1 MQVLFQKDEKS
12 VIFRSRRKCEKA
24 WRGRAFSL
32 VKRGAAIIIKVYF
45 ITRAKARMEG
55 TMNTNRSVRV
65 KDIVEK
71 FQMEVIN
78 KGTDYDTEILT
89 ITDVNRPGL
98 QFIGFFDYFDPRRL
112 QIIGKSEV
120 TFLRGYSAEERRKR
134 FEDLFCYEIPAL
146 VISRNLDVFPECLEM
161 AQKHGRTLLRTKYTS
176 VEFTAMTI
184 DYLNH
189 ALAPVITRH
198 GVLVDVYGEGVL
210 ILGDSG
216 IGKSETAIELIKR
229 GHRLVADDAVE
240 ITRIGSTLSG
250 TAPELI
256 RNYLEVRGVGVIDV
270 EKLFGVGAVQ
280 DSTQIDLVIQFEK
293 WEDDKFY
300 DRLGL
305 DENDTTILDVP
316 VPQITIPVSAGRN
329 LAAIVELAA
338 MNNRQKKHGF
348 NSAREFAA
356 QIDGHIDRVTREN
369 ELKNQNP

>member
-1 MQVLFQKDEKS
+1 MS
-12 VIFRSRRKCEKA
+12 
-24 WRGRAFSL
+24 
-32 VKRGAAIIIKVYF
+32 
-45 ITRAKARMEG
+45 
-55 TMNTNRSVRV
+55 TNRFVRV

-112 QIIGKSEV
+112 QIIGKSEM
-120 TFLRGYSAEERRKR
+120 TFLRGYSSEERRKR

-146 VISRNLDVFPECLEM
+146 VISRNLDIFPECLEM
-161 AQKHGRTLLRTKYTS
+161 AQKHGRKLLRTKYTS

-189 ALAPVITRH
+189 VLAPFITRH

-210 ILGDSG
+210 IFGDSG

-240 ITRIGSTLSG
+240 IKRIGATLVG

-280 DSTQIDLVIQFEK
+280 DSTEIDMVIQFEK
-293 WEDDKFY
+293 WADDKFY

-316 VPQITIPVSAGRN
+316 VPQVTIPVSAGRN

>member
-1 MQVLFQKDEKS
+1 
-12 VIFRSRRKCEKA
+12 
-24 WRGRAFSL
+24 
-32 VKRGAAIIIKVYF
+32 
-45 ITRAKARMEG
+45 
-55 TMNTNRSVRV
+55 MNTNRSVRV

-98 QFIGFFDYFDPRRL
+98 PFIGFFDYFDPRRL

-216 IGKSETAIELIKR
+216 IGKR

-316 VPQITIPVSAGRN
+316 VPQITIPVSATTASG
-329 LAAIVELAA
+329 LDPE
-338 MNNRQKKHGF
+338 K
-348 NSAREFAA
+348 FAA

>member
-1 MQVLFQKDEKS
+1 MS
-12 VIFRSRRKCEKA
+12 
-24 WRGRAFSL
+24 
-32 VKRGAAIIIKVYF
+32 
-45 ITRAKARMEG
+45 
-55 TMNTNRSVRV
+55 TNRSVRV

-98 QFIGFFDYFDPRRL
+98 QFIRFFDYFDPRRL
-112 QIIGKSEV
+112 QIIRKSEM
-120 TFLRGYSAEERRKR
+120 TFLRGYSSEERRKR

-146 VISRNLDVFPECLEM
+146 VISRNLDIFPECLEM

-189 ALAPVITRH
+189 VLAPFITRH

-210 ILGDSG
+210 IFGDSG

-240 ITRIGSTLSG
+240 IKRIGATLVG

-270 EKLFGVGAVQ
+270 EKLFGVGSVQ

-293 WEDDKFY
+293 WADDKFY

-369 ELKNQNP
+369 GLKNQKP

>member
-1 MQVLFQKDEKS
+1 MS
-12 VIFRSRRKCEKA
+12 
-24 WRGRAFSL
+24 
-32 VKRGAAIIIKVYF
+32 
-45 ITRAKARMEG
+45 
-55 TMNTNRSVRV
+55 TNRSVRV

-112 QIIGKSEV
+112 QIIGKSEM
-120 TFLRGYSAEERRKR
+120 TFLRGYSFEERRKR

-146 VISRNLDVFPECLEM
+146 VISRNLDIFPECLEM

-189 ALAPVITRH
+189 VLAPFITRH

-210 ILGDSG
+210 IFGDSG

-240 ITRIGSTLSG
+240 IKRIGATLVG

-270 EKLFGVGAVQ
+270 EKLFGVGSVQ

-293 WEDDKFY
+293 WADDKFY

-369 ELKNQNP
+369 ELKNQKP

>member
-1 MQVLFQKDEKS
+1 
-12 VIFRSRRKCEKA
+12 
-24 WRGRAFSL
+24 
-32 VKRGAAIIIKVYF
+32 
-45 ITRAKARMEG
+45 
-55 TMNTNRSVRV
+55 MNTNRSVRV

-78 KGTDYDTEILT
+78 KVTDYDTEILT

-161 AQKHGRTLLRTKYTS
+161 AQKHGRALLRTKYTS

-184 DYLNH
+184 DYLNL

-316 VPQITIPVSAGRN
+316 VPQITIPVSAGQN
-329 LAAIVELAA
+329 HTTIVELAA

>member
-1 MQVLFQKDEKS
+1 
-12 VIFRSRRKCEKA
+12 
-24 WRGRAFSL
+24 
-32 VKRGAAIIIKVYF
+32 
-45 ITRAKARMEG
+45 
-55 TMNTNRSVRV
+55 MNTNRSVRV

-78 KGTDYDTEILT
+78 RGTDYDTEILT

-120 TFLRGYSAEERRKR
+120 TFLRGYSSEERRKC

-146 VISRNLDVFPECLEM
+146 VVSRNLDIFPECLEM
-161 AQKHGRTLLRTKYTS
+161 AQKYGRTLLRTHHTS
-176 VEFTAMTI
+176 VEFTSMTI

-210 ILGDSG
+210 IFGDSG

>member
-1 MQVLFQKDEKS
+1 MPEVYTIPLSKIIHELQLETAFLPKS
-12 VIFRSRRKCEKA
+12 ADDILIQSR
-24 WRGRAFSL
+24 
-32 VKRGAAIIIKVYF
+32 
-45 ITRAKARMEG
+45 
-55 TMNTNRSVRV
+55 
-65 KDIVEK
+65 
-71 FQMEVIN
+71 
-78 KGTDYDTEILT
+78 
-89 ITDVNRPGL
+89 DVVRPGMEL
-98 QFIGFFDYFDPRRL
+98 NGYHEYFDPNRIAVLGRAEMYMLESLKPSRRAMAL
-112 QIIGKSEV
+112 DSYLSLKPPAVIVARGIDPGKDFMEI
-120 TFLRGYSAEERRKR
+120 AET
-134 FEDLFCYEIPAL
+134 YHVP
-146 VISRNLDVFPECLEM
+146 V
-161 AQKHGRTLLRTKYTS
+161 LRTTESTS
-176 VEFTAMTI
+176 NVVASLVA
-184 DYLNH
+184 YLNVE
-189 ALAPVITRH
+189 LAPRITRH
-198 GVLVDVYGEGVL
+198 GVLVEVYGEG
-210 ILGDSG
+210 ILLVGDSG
-216 IGKSETAIELIKR
+216 VGKSETAIELIKR

>member
-1 MQVLFQKDEKS
+1 
-12 VIFRSRRKCEKA
+12 
-24 WRGRAFSL
+24 
-32 VKRGAAIIIKVYF
+32 
-45 ITRAKARMEG
+45 
-55 TMNTNRSVRV
+55 MNTDRSVKV

-71 FQMEVIN
+71 FQMEVLYP
-78 KGTDYDTEILT
+78 GADFETETLT

-98 QFIGFFDYFDPRRL
+98 QFVGFFDYFDPRRL
-112 QIIGKSEV
+112 QIIGKAE
-120 TFLRGYSAEERRKR
+120 TMFLKSFSSAERRKC
-134 FEDLFCYEIPAL
+134 FEDLFKYEIPAL
-146 VISRNLDVFPECLEM
+146 VISRKLDVFPECMEM
-161 AQKHGRTLLRTKYTS
+161 AQKYGRTLLRTEHTS
-176 VEFTAMTI
+176 VEFTSMTI
-184 DYLNH
+184 DFLNH
-189 ALAPVITRH
+189 ELAPMITRH
-198 GVLVDVYGEGVL
+198 GVLMDVYGEGVL

-369 ELKNQNP
+369 ELKNQKP

>member
-1 MQVLFQKDEKS
+1 MS
-12 VIFRSRRKCEKA
+12 
-24 WRGRAFSL
+24 
-32 VKRGAAIIIKVYF
+32 
-45 ITRAKARMEG
+45 
-55 TMNTNRSVRV
+55 TNRSVRV

-120 TFLRGYSAEERRKR
+120 TFLRGYSSEERRKC

-146 VISRNLDVFPECLEM
+146 VISRNLDIFPECLEM

-189 ALAPVITRH
+189 VLAPFITRH

-210 ILGDSG
+210 IFGDSG
-216 IGKSETAIELIKR
+216 IGKSELAIELVKR

-240 ITRIGSTLSG
+240 LRKVSNRQIMG
-250 TAPELI
+250 TAPENI
-256 RNYLEVRGVGVIDV
+256 RHFIELRGIGIVNVARV
-270 EKLFGVGAVQ
+270 FGVGAVKV
-280 DSTQIDLVIQFEK
+280 SESLDLVVQLEAWDPTKNYQRTGLESEYYEI
-293 WEDDKFY
+293 
-300 DRLGL
+300 LGV
-305 DENDTTILDVP
+305 NIPSTS
-316 VPQITIPVSAGRN
+316 IPVSPGRN
-329 LAAIVELAA
+329 LAVVLETAAI
-338 MNNRQKKHGF
+338 NNRQKKMGY
-348 NSAREFAA
+348 NAA
-356 QIDGHIDRVTREN
+356 KELLIRLGLDGTME
-369 ELKNQNP
+369 

>member
-1 MQVLFQKDEKS
+1 
-12 VIFRSRRKCEKA
+12 
-24 WRGRAFSL
+24 
-32 VKRGAAIIIKVYF
+32 
-45 ITRAKARMEG
+45 
-55 TMNTNRSVRV
+55 MNTDRSVKV

-71 FQMEVIN
+71 FQMEVLYP
-78 KGTDYDTEILT
+78 GADFETETLT

-98 QFIGFFDYFDPRRL
+98 QFVGFFDYFDPRRL
-112 QIIGKSEV
+112 QIIGKAE
-120 TFLRGYSAEERRKR
+120 TMFLKSFSSAERRKC
-134 FEDLFCYEIPAL
+134 FEDLFKYEIPAL
-146 VISRNLDVFPECLEM
+146 VISRKLDVFPECMEM
-161 AQKHGRTLLRTKYTS
+161 AQKYGRTLLRTEHTS
-176 VEFTAMTI
+176 VEFTSMTI
-184 DYLNH
+184 DFLNH
-189 ALAPVITRH
+189 ELAPMITRH
-198 GVLVDVYGEGVL
+198 GVLMDVYGEGVL

-240 ITRIGSTLSG
+240 ITRIGSSLIG

-280 DSTQIDLVIQFEK
+280 DSTEIDMVIQFEK
-293 WEDDKFY
+293 WADDKFY

-305 DENDTTILDVP
+305 DENHTTILEVP
-316 VPQITIPVSAGRN
+316 VPQMTIPVSAGRN

-348 NSAREFAA
+348 NSAREFAS

-369 ELKNQNP
+369 EAKKQNP

>member
-1 MQVLFQKDEKS
+1 
-12 VIFRSRRKCEKA
+12 
-24 WRGRAFSL
+24 
-32 VKRGAAIIIKVYF
+32 
-45 ITRAKARMEG
+45 
-55 TMNTNRSVRV
+55 MNTNRSVRV

-78 KGTDYDTEILT
+78 RGTDYDTEILT

-120 TFLRGYSAEERRKR
+120 TFLRGYSSEERRKC

-146 VISRNLDVFPECLEM
+146 VISRNLDIFPECLEM
-161 AQKHGRTLLRTKYTS
+161 AQKYGRTLLRTHHTS
-176 VEFTAMTI
+176 VEFTSMTI

-210 ILGDSG
+210 IFGDSG

-240 ITRIGSTLSG
+240 IKRIGATLVG

-270 EKLFGVGAVQ
+270 EKLFGVGSVQ

-293 WEDDKFY
+293 WADDKFY

-369 ELKNQNP
+369 ELKNQKP

>member
-1 MQVLFQKDEKS
+1 
-12 VIFRSRRKCEKA
+12 
-24 WRGRAFSL
+24 
-32 VKRGAAIIIKVYF
+32 
-45 ITRAKARMEG
+45 
-55 TMNTNRSVRV
+55 MNTNRSVRV

-210 ILGDSG
+210 IFGDSG
-216 IGKSETAIELIKR
+216 IGKSELAIELVKR

-240 ITRIGSTLSG
+240 LRKVSNRQIMG
-250 TAPELI
+250 TAPENI
-256 RNYLEVRGVGVIDV
+256 RHFIELRGIGIVNVARV
-270 EKLFGVGAVQ
+270 FGVGAVKV
-280 DSTQIDLVIQFEK
+280 SESLDLVVQLEAWDPTK
-293 WEDDKFY
+293 NYQRTGLESEYY
-300 DRLGL
+300 DILGV
-305 DENDTTILDVP
+305 NIPSTI
-316 VPQITIPVSAGRN
+316 IPVSPGRN
-329 LAAIVELAA
+329 LAVVLETAAI
-338 MNNRQKKHGF
+338 NNRQKKMGY
-348 NSAREFAA
+348 NAA
-356 QIDGHIDRVTREN
+356 K
-369 ELKNQNP
+369 ELLIRLGLNDTMD

>member
-1 MQVLFQKDEKS
+1 
-12 VIFRSRRKCEKA
+12 
-24 WRGRAFSL
+24 
-32 VKRGAAIIIKVYF
+32 
-45 ITRAKARMEG
+45 
-55 TMNTNRSVRV
+55 MNTNRSVRG
-65 KDIVEK
+65 KDMVEK

-78 KGTDYDTEILT
+78 RGTDYDTEILT

-120 TFLRGYSAEERRKR
+120 TFLRGYSSEERRKR
-134 FEDLFCYEIPAL
+134 FEDLFCYDIPAL
-146 VISRNLDVFPECLEM
+146 VISRDLDVFPECLEM
-161 AQKHGRTLLRTKYTS
+161 AQKHGRTLLRTGHTS

-210 ILGDSG
+210 IFGDSG

-240 ITRIGSTLSG
+240 ITRIGSTLVG

-280 DSTQIDLVIQFEK
+280 DSTEIDMVIQFEK
-293 WEDDKFY
+293 WADDKFY

-316 VPQITIPVSAGRN
+316 VPQVTIPVSAGRN

-369 ELKNQNP
+369 EAKKQNP